1 MIIQVIDQVTKKSGE
16 HNNHLNGIYK
26 LKKKK
31 TYDSVD
37 STAILGALKYQEIE
51 ELHKRLFSTYTR
63 EEEQKLSGQ
72 EDNEIR
78 RRNLSTLSL

>member
-1 MIIQVIDQVTKKSGE
+1 MIIQVIGQVTKKSGE

-26 LKKKK
+26 LKKK